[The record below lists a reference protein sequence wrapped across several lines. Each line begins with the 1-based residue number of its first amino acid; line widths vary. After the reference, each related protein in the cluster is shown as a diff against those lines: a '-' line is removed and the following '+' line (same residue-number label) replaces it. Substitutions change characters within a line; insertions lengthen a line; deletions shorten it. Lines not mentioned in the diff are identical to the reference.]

1 MMRSILY
8 RQSGSCGL
16 GYGNA
21 PKMIL
26 DEGKEAPSGG
36 EYVEQIEPMR
46 VENVEPDYFNM
57 DERDREE
64 IRRMESPAARN
75 MAQLISKETDRMELE
90 GNILMDESLEEAH
103 IERAVE
109 RIVQQMQGSRQ
120 PEGYLEDLVRILLL
134 NEIYDRRRHCR
145 RRGNCG
151 RR

>member
-16 GYGNA
+16 GYGSA

-46 VENVEPDYFNM
+46 IENVEPDYFNM

-134 NEIYDRRRHCR
+134 NEIYDRRRRCR

>member
-8 RQSGSCGL
+8 RQSGSCGV
-16 GYGNA
+16 GYGSA
-21 PKMIL
+21 PKIVFN
-26 DEGKEAPSGG
+26 EEKETPSGG
-36 EYVEQIEPMR
+36 EYVEQIAPMR
-46 VENVEPDYFNM
+46 IENVEPDYFNM

-64 IRRMESPAARN
+64 IRRMESPAVRD
-75 MAQLISKETDRMELE
+75 MAPLITREADRMELE

-103 IERAVE
+103 VERAVE
-109 RIVQQMQGSRQ
+109 RIVQHVQGSRQ

-134 NEIYDRRRHCR
+134 NEIYDRRRRYR